1 MAATKTALHQ
11 PESFTAK
18 TPGAVSDNGVPKT
31 AGKGK
36 TYPVMGQIV
45 FQNKKLRA
53 PAAIPLTLAKNL
65 FNLIP
70 SL

>member
-1 MAATKTALHQ
+1 MPAAKIRLHQ

-18 TPGAVSDNGVPKT
+18 TPGAIPDNGIPKT
-31 AGKGK
+31 PGKGK
-36 TYPVMGQIV
+36 TYPVVGQIV
-45 FQNKKLRA
+45 LQYKKLRA

-65 FNLIP
+65 FDLIP

>member
-1 MAATKTALHQ
+1 MAAAKIRLHQ

-18 TPGAVSDNGVPKT
+18 TSGAVSGNGVPKT
-31 AGKGK
+31 TGKGK

-45 FQNKKLRA
+45 LQYKKLRA
-53 PAAIPLTLAKNL
+53 PASIPFSPAKNL
-65 FNLIP
+65 FDLVL